1 MDIKRQNVDFGNSI
15 FQTLVDGY
23 YYEIPTNV
31 VEITKDQAE
40 GHFPSSVN

>member
-40 GHFPSSVN
+40 GIFLQV